1 MPKLGSLDP
10 DRSHFYDFFFF
21 LIDEK
26 FCVCVCPLLD
36 ISTCLMSIP
45 EDENLLPVTH
55 YRRLI
60 KERKSK
66 RDNKEDSKNEAESFS
81 IGSKTFSG
89 GIGT

>member
-1 MPKLGSLDP
+1 
-10 DRSHFYDFFFF
+10 
-21 LIDEK
+21 
-26 FCVCVCPLLD
+26 
-36 ISTCLMSIP
+36 MSIP